1 MDYTQNYHLP
11 QWVETDRILMDD
23 FNEAYSAI
31 AAALDGHDTALSDLQ
46 AADTAL
52 ETSLAAK
59 GDCSLY
65 TTSYAGTGTSG
76 ASNPSSLTF
85 PARPKLVVI
94 CQENI
99 IAFLVPDSRKMLI
112 LYAGGIVTGVILNT
126 SNTNTLSWY
135 SGHPD
140 YQMNYSGKT
149 YHVVALISAA

>member
-1 MDYTQNYHLP
+1 M
-11 QWVETDRILMDD
+11 
-23 FNEAYSAI
+23 
-31 AAALDGHDTALSDLQ
+31 
-46 AADTAL
+46 
-52 ETSLAAK
+52 AAK

-76 ASNPSSLTF
+76 SDSPTSLTF
-85 PARPKLVVI
+85 PGQPKLVVI

-99 IAFLVPDSRKMLI
+99 IAFLLPTAKKMLI
-112 LYAGGIVTGVILNT
+112 LYAGGITTGVIQNT
-126 SNTNTLSWY
+126 GTSGTLSWW